1 MAVPLKTPKLQNVT
15 TNKLYPAYKT
25 SNGFVIQLNGPKTV
39 LPSGAT
45 LAALVKFVDAC
56 GLKSI
61 TITGGAEKVGHSAG
75 SFHGKDL
82 AIDVAG
88 KRFNKLTDE
97 QARVAAL
104 SAGFTHGVYEDF
116 KGTGRDHW
124 HFQIGA
130 GNGLADKHKLSNSKL
145 SIKSY

>member
-1 MAVPLKTPKLQNVT
+1 MGRVSQNIRQKTRPD
-15 TNKLYPAYKT
+15 P
-25 SNGFVIQLNGPKTV
+25 
-39 LPSGAT
+39 
-45 LAALVKFVDAC
+45 
-56 GLKSI
+56 
-61 TITGGAEKVGHSAG
+61 VGSFSSG

-104 SAGFTHGVYEDF
+104 NAGFTHGVYEDF
-116 KGTGRDHW
+116 KGTNRDHW

-130 GNGLADKHKLSNSKL
+130 GNGLSDKHKLSNKPL
-145 SIKSY
+145 TVKSY

>member
-1 MAVPLKTPKLQNVT
+1 MATPVKIPVLKDAT

-25 SNGFVIQLNGPKTV
+25 QKGIIIQLNGLKTV

-45 LAALVKFVDAC
+45 LAALVKFADEC
-56 GLKSI
+56 GLKTI
-61 TITGGAEKVGHSAG
+61 IITGGAEKTGHSSG

-88 KRFNKLTDE
+88 KKFNKLTDE
-97 QARVAAL
+97 QARTAAL
-104 SAGFTHGVYEDF
+104 KAGFTHGVYEDF
-116 KGTGRDHW
+116 RGTGRDHW

-130 GNGLADKHKLSNSKL
+130 GNGLADKHKLSNKTL
-145 SIKSY
+145 ITKNY